1 LIYDRDAPSLNEIEL
16 NNSVLKLVQFLN
28 LSNKVSEMLHHLKQ
42 DLSDTVS
49 MQAADGTIDESAGN
63 QLVEALTSMSCN
75 DQDKLENYGRSK
87 ATEKVLMKLIT
98 NIKDD
103 METNSNDGTPNENTN
118 SLLVPDKKFRV
129 PQSPRR

>member
-1 LIYDRDAPSLNEIEL
+1 MPSLNEVEL

-103 METNSNDGTPNENTN
+103 METNSNDGAPNENTN

-129 PQSPRR
+129 P

>member
-1 LIYDRDAPSLNEIEL
+1 MPSANEVEL

-28 LSNKVSEMLHHLKQ
+28 LSNKVSEMLYHLKQ

-103 METNSNDGTPNENTN
+103 METNSNDGAPNENTN